1 MSLFSRI
8 SSWSRLALAA
18 AGCAGAVIVAGCAGG
33 PTTGST
39 ATQVAPTAVQAERY
53 SVNWPGR
60 YIGSSRCPSNAPA
73 GCTGID
79 MVLTLNGSNTY
90 TLSTTIKRRSQ
101 PYSFT
106 SNGRFRWD
114 ASNSVI
120 QLASKDENMRLSVG
134 RAGLTRISTDIM
146 SEAEAQR
153 NLLVFRKF

>member
-1 MSLFSRI
+1 MKQIFSL

-18 AGCAGAVIVAGCAGG
+18 LATTGAVIVAGCAGG
-33 PTTGST
+33 PSTGSG
-39 ATQVAPTAVQAERY
+39 ATQVAPTPVQGARY

-79 MVLTLNGSNTY
+79 QVLTLNSGNTY
-90 TLSTTIKRRSQ
+90 TLSTTVKRRTQ

-120 QLASKDENMRLSVG
+120 QLASKDENMRLNVG